1 MIETKGQ
8 GAGGKFNADPV
19 ELKGLGDVMPGGP
32 LETGSDAQL
41 SGLG

>member
-1 MIETKGQ
+1 MIETEGQ

-19 ELKGLGDVMPGGP
+19 ALKGLGDVMSGGP
-32 LETGSDAQL
+32 LETGSDARE